1 MPRNRAA
8 VRALSRRN
16 VALQK
21 AAVLI
26 ASHNRRERT
35 LASLDTLFRQHS
47 VADLAVDVF
56 LVDDGCTDGT
66 GEAIRS
72 RFPSVH
78 VLRGNGSLYWN
89 GAMRLAFAVAMHMRF
104 DAYILLNDDMILYK
118 DALERL
124 VSLARLRL
132 EAGSPALVVGSAR
145 SPRTGQQSYGGL
157 IRRARGM
164 KVQLQML
171 ATHPSQALGCE
182 TMHGNFVLIPAE
194 IAAVLGNLDEHF
206 QHQFADLDYG
216 LRASQSGFEVV
227 VIPGYAGDCSDNSEE
242 GTWRDT
248 NLGLAGRLR
257 HLVSPKGVPIKE
269 WALFTRRHFGW
280 RWLAST
286 PSPYV
291 KTLLSS
297 ALSARPARRPGAAR
311 PPGQGSYDA

>member
-1 MPRNRAA
+1 VILSSSASLSAPTPSRLERYAA
-8 VRALSRRN
+8 RPLPPQGAELREIVRIVQRRKWAILIATALG
-16 VALQK
+16 
-21 AAVLI
+21 VLI
-26 ASHNRRERT
+26 AAVSVLLPPDRYSSTATIELNRESGSAMA
-35 LASLDTLFRQHS
+35 LG
-47 VADLAVDVF
+47 DLA
-56 LVDDGCTDGT
+56 G
-66 GEAIRS
+66 
-72 RFPSVH
+72 
-78 VLRGNGSLYWN
+78 
-89 GAMRLAFAVAMHMRF
+89 VA
-104 DAYILLNDDMILYK
+104 
-118 DALERL
+118 
-124 VSLARLRL
+124 
-132 EAGSPALVVGSAR
+132 G
-145 SPRTGQQSYGGL
+145 
-157 IRRARGM
+157 
-164 KVQLQML
+164 
-171 ATHPSQALGCE
+171 
-182 TMHGNFVLIPAE
+182 
-194 IAAVLGNLDEHF
+194 
-206 QHQFADLDYG
+206 G